1 MAFLKSVK
9 ELRYIEFYIGNLDK
23 LMGRK
28 LKYLFEFEL
37 LIQRWKI
44 EDDQGKEFIRVMIN

>member
-1 MAFLKSVK
+1 MNFLKSRKKGMAFLKSVK

-37 LIQRWKI
+37 LIQT
-44 EDDQGKEFIRVMIN
+44 EMEN